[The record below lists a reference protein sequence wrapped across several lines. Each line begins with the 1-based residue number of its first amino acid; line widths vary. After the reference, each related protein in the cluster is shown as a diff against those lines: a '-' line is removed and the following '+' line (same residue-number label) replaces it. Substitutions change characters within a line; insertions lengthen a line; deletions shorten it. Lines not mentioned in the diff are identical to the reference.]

1 MCIIYFSNI
10 IAGQFE
16 MEFCLTQ
23 LLKSCLS
30 LFYFFI
36 FRHSVK
42 IIRNLKY
49 TLQKWE
55 TIKEDLDGNKW
66 YKVEI
71 VRRIS
76 EQDLWLKVIDI
87 FEEVDGGERQNVF
100 HKETSMFP
108 DDFELNQFKRLWIK
122 NFESLTKEKK

>member
-1 MCIIYFSNI
+1 MSSSEELEQVTHFAGISRTESEIYT
-10 IAGQFE
+10 E
-16 MEFCLTQ
+16 
-23 LLKSCLS
+23 
-30 LFYFFI
+30 
-36 FRHSVK
+36 RVK

-87 FEEVDGGERQNVF
+87 FEEFDGGKRQNVF

-108 DDFELNQFKRLWIK
+108 DDFELNQFK
-122 NFESLTKEKK
+122 